1 MIFSKYFYDNFSNSG
16 MIPDDSNPR
25 AVLSQFGMDDAISY
39 VALHMPEA
47 DDEGLQNM
55 PALCEAIHSLCRIG
69 VLKTDGG
76 RLMMNCPIFLESD
89 YEALQDLSQACA
101 KHAIDALDQLC
112 EPMIRIIKKI
122 DNGFSPEVNLYHL
135 LCGNIFDGIY
145 FDVLEKKNLVSTGK
159 IQPTGLDYLVILYEN
174 SKRLNHWSSSLLCS
188 YNRYGNAKGTF
199 RSFGDALGD
208 RKDFFREARLL
219 EAGRLTDSPLST
231 FSKDELIEQY
241 IRFCYGKS
249 VSQNYIDVFTYFGY
263 AKDNRATMPVYVW
276 QKDQAALHEL
286 ASLVID
292 ATESAICGSLHQIA
306 SVVSL
311 TANRHQVPVLDTA
324 NEIFHLIF
332 GQINEGLV
340 RRGVAAAPKFHEGE
354 GRYLKAF
361 EIGRLD
367 AFPM

>member
-1 MIFSKYFYDNFSNSG
+1 MIFSKYFYDNFSNSET
-16 MIPDDSNPR
+16 IPDDINPR
-25 AVLSQFGMDDAISY
+25 TVLSQPGVDEAISY
-39 VALHMPEA
+39 VALHMPET

-55 PALCEAIHSLCRIG
+55 PALREVVRSLCRIG
-69 VLKTDGG
+69 VLKADGS
-76 RLMMNCPIFLESD
+76 RFMMNCPIFLETD
-89 YEALQDLSQACA
+89 YEALQDLTHACA
-101 KHAIDALDQLC
+101 KHAVDALEQLR
-112 EPMIRIIKKI
+112 EPMIQIIKKI
-122 DNGFSPEVNLYHL
+122 DNGFFPEVNLYHL

-174 SKRLNHWSSSLLCS
+174 SKRLSHWSSSLLCS
-188 YNRYGNAKGTF
+188 YNRYGNANGTF

-219 EAGRLTDSPLST
+219 EAGRLTFSPLCT

-263 AKDNRATMPVYVW
+263 VKDNRAAVPVYVW

-292 ATESAICGSLHQIA
+292 ATESVIHGSLHQIA
-306 SVVSL
+306 SVKGL
-311 TANRHQVPVLDTA
+311 TANRHQVLVPDTA

-340 RRGVAAAPKFHEGE
+340 SRGVAAAPEFHEGE

-361 EIGRLD
+361 EIGNLEP
-367 AFPM
+367 FPM